1 MDWPSET
8 SSAATA
14 AFAAGIRDPV
24 FAENRFA
31 ALNPVPVPAGG

>member
-1 MDWPSET
+1 MDWPIET

-24 FAENRFA
+24 FAGASSAEA
-31 ALNPVPVPAGG
+31 AGAIPPPN